1 MNLTIDQ
8 GNTFTK
14 IAVFEQDNCI
24 KEFSISDSDIKGKLN
39 EIFSTYKIENTILSS
54 VIHTS
59 PETIDLLTSKSK
71 NFIQLN
77 EHTPLPIKNLYK
89 TPATLG
95 KDRIAVAVGANYLK
109 PSTNVLVIDA
119 GTTITYEFINAN
131 GEYLG
136 GNISPGMKMRFNSLH
151 TFTKKLPLIEQTE
164 NLANADRWFDLL
176 GNDTKSAILSGVING
191 IIFEMDGYIDTL
203 KEKYA
208 DINVFLTGGDTFF
221 FENTLK
227 NRTFAHK
234 NLLSVGLNRILN
246 YNA

>member
-14 IAVFEQDNCI
+14 IGIFEQDNLIADVVVSDNDMEHKLAELFTIYPI
-24 KEFSISDSDIKGKLN
+24 KNS
-39 EIFSTYKIENTILSS
+39 ILSS

-71 NFIQLN
+71 IFIELN
-77 EHTPLPIKNLYK
+77 ENTSLPIKNLYK
-89 TPATLG
+89 TPSTLG

-109 PSTNVLVIDA
+109 PNTNVLVIDS
-119 GTTITYEFINAN
+119 GTAITYEFINAK

-136 GNISPGMKMRFNSLH
+136 GNISLGMKMRFNALH

-164 NLANADRWFDLL
+164 KFYLL
-176 GNDTKSAILSGVING
+176 GNDTQSAILSGVIYG

-203 KEKYA
+203 KKKYP
-208 DINVFLTGGDTFF
+208 DIIIFLTGGDTFF

-227 NRTFAHK
+227 NRIFAHK
-234 NLLSVGLNRILN
+234 NLLLVGLNRILN
-246 YNA
+246 YNV